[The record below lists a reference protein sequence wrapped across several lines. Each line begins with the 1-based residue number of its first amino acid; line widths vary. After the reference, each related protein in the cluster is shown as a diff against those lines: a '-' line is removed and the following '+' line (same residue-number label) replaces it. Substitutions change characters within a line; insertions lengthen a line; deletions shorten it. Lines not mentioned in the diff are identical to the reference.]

1 MSRAAVSKSRAD
13 KGSKPPPAHTPV
25 VAHEI
30 VPGKFTDQDWNFML
44 DKDGS
49 EDFIEDI
56 MEELVDSTM
65 DKIYDIYIDK
75 QLLPFTVTMAK
86 DAILQIID
94 WQFLARDE
102 GEVNIETDAGW
113 MEDEEPDPAS
123 TDCWAQGSVPKQIIP
138 PRPMSPVAEI
148 FEERPDDED
157 EDVSPL
163 PPQKESTKVEEE
175 AAEMEDKV
183 SEAEEDSTDQK
194 AKSKPKEEKKE
205 KKRFKFKPY
214 KGRLGSSHVSRMSE
228 SLEETEMKMIASE
241 IEASLEFKQMDKAS
255 GILNMPASC
264 HSILKVQS
272 GRPPGNKEVMY
283 DDMGNVVAVIKLNP
297 EKLPSHKVKVNYQV
311 VDPSVEAAQARL
323 EAMRHGK
330 FMKIKLRKKKT
341 SPEESLDKSF
351 DSVSIKQGDSKTE
364 LPPPM
369 IESMELAAGVTVKE
383 GGRVRRGPKRYIRK
397 SDVLSTN
404 LQGLHPV
411 ANKTAKPALE
421 VADLLD
427 RHTPI
432 LRPIRDSPPLPP
444 IIPHP
449 PSQPRIST

>member
-44 DKDGS
+44 DKDGA

-56 MEELVDSTM
+56 MEEVVETTM
-65 DKIYDIYIDK
+65 EKIYDIYIDK

-102 GEVNIETDAGW
+102 GEVKIETDAGW

-138 PRPMSPVAEI
+138 PRPISPVAEV
-148 FEERPDDED
+148 FDENPDVED

-163 PPQKESTKVEEE
+163 PGKESTKVEEE
-175 AAEMEDKV
+175 VPEMEDKV
-183 SEAEEDSTDQK
+183 SETEETPEITKTQNNK
-194 AKSKPKEEKKE
+194 GKKPER
-205 KKRFKFKPY
+205 RFKFKPY

-228 SLEETEMKMIASE
+228 SLEETEMKMVAAE

-255 GILNMPASC
+255 GLLNMPASC

-272 GRPPGNKEVMY
+272 GRPPGNKDVVY
-283 DDMGNVVAVIKLNP
+283 DEMGNVLAVVKLNP

-330 FMKIKLRKKKT
+330 FMRIKLKKKKT

-351 DSVSIKQGDSKTE
+351 DDSSSRQTDAKTE

-369 IESMELAAGVTVKE
+369 IETMELAPGVTVKE
-383 GGRVRRGPKRYIRK
+383 GGRIRRGPKRYVRK
-397 SDVLSTN
+397 SDVLTTN
-404 LQGLHPV
+404 LQGLNPV
-411 ANKTAKPALE
+411 ANKTTKPALE
-421 VADLLD
+421 VTDLLD
-427 RHTPI
+427 RTTPI

-444 IIPHP
+444 IVPHP